1 MCESIE
7 NQVAWVTCDPL
18 ALGQGA
24 RGVCAPGDGAGA
36 VCGSRGKAAAPWYPQ
51 PKEQSKSGAS
61 SWSQLPDWPVPGRQV
76 ASEDVEAVG

>member
-24 RGVCAPGDGAGA
+24 RGVCAPGAGAGA
-36 VCGSRGKAAAPWYPQ
+36 VGGSRGKAAALGTPSPESRAGLV
-51 PKEQSKSGAS
+51 PVAGSAPRLAS
-61 SWSQLPDWPVPGRQV
+61 AWQTGGQ
-76 ASEDVEAVG
+76 

>member
-18 ALGQGA
+18 ALGQGV

-36 VCGSRGKAAAPWYPQ
+36 V
-51 PKEQSKSGAS
+51 
-61 SWSQLPDWPVPGRQV
+61 
-76 ASEDVEAVG
+76 